1 MASEC
6 SQNGTLLSLAH
17 NPSFKFKHET
27 DIRNENDD
35 SHFPV
40 FGMSE
45 KDLIGIE
52 TFLKVLFSGNCIKQT
67 KQEKK
72 TLLLV

>member
-45 KDLIGIE
+45 TDLNGIE
-52 TFLKVLFSGNCIKQT
+52 RFFKVLFLGNCIKQT
-67 KQEKK
+67 KQENK
-72 TLLLV
+72 TLLLI